1 MSTFMIDFEIVGC
14 LIQKDVSINSCIDSR
29 TDVRCLNNNNYIDSR
44 TAVFA
49 QRARRYTSLL
59 TISFIFLSHY

>member
-29 TDVRCLNNNNYIDSR
+29 KDVRCLNNNNCIDSR
-44 TAVFA
+44 TAVCL
-49 QRARRYTSLL
+49 QRERADTLY
-59 TISFIFLSHY
+59 F